1 MGIIKLLLIVL
12 TILLAGGVGGMF
24 MVRNDLEIPVQTLIS
39 ANPWNITVGQLSAYS
54 FLFGLGVGVLL
65 CVAYILIQLLELQ
78 AARRKVRSYEKQ
90 IESLR
95 TTSFK
100 DAP

>member
-1 MGIIKLLLIVL
+1 
-12 TILLAGGVGGMF
+12 MF
-24 MVRNDLEIPVQTLIS
+24 VVRNDLEIPVQTLIS
-39 ANPWNITVGQLSAYS
+39 ANPMNFTVGELSGYS
-54 FLFGLGVGVLL
+54 FLGGLLVGVIL
-65 CVAYILIQLLELQ
+65 CVAYILVQVLELQ

>member
-1 MGIIKLLLIVL
+1 
-12 TILLAGGVGGMF
+12 

-39 ANPWNITVGQLSAYS
+39 ANPLHITVGKLSAYS
-54 FLFGLGVGVLL
+54 FVLGVTLGLLL
-65 CVAYILIQLLELQ
+65 CVAYIVLQFVELQ
-78 AARRKVRSYEKQ
+78 AAKRKVKSYEKQ

-95 TTSFK
+95 SSSFK